1 MYRDRIR
8 RVEAAGEV
16 LRLPEHAMVHLRGT
30 AFICARLA
38 ESRGENPELA
48 YIAGILHDVI
58 FYLTGSAV
66 NHARRGAQWAEDW
79 LRELGCFEEDEIRII
94 HGAIYL
100 HSDKTVVHGPMAE
113 ILKEADLLQ
122 KKEIETGKGK

>member
-8 RVEAAGEV
+8 RVEAAVEA
-16 LRLPEHAMVHLRGT
+16 LLLSAHAMAHLRGT

-58 FYLTGSAV
+58 FYLTGSSI
-66 NHARRGAQWAEDW
+66 NHARRGAQWAEDL
-79 LRELGCFEEDEIRII
+79 LRELGCFEEEEIRII

-100 HSDKTVVHGPMAE
+100 HSDKTVVHGPIAE

-122 KKEIETGKGK
+122 KREIGKGE

>member
-1 MYRDRIR
+1 MGRIE
-8 RVEAAGEV
+8 RVEVALEA
-16 LRLPEHAMVHLRGT
+16 LHLPEHAMAHLRGT

-38 ESRGENPELA
+38 EKRGENPELA
-48 YIAGILHDVI
+48 YIAGILHDVT
-58 FYLTGSAV
+58 FYLTGSSI
-66 NHARRGAQWAEDW
+66 NHARRSAQWAEAL

-122 KKEIETGKGK
+122 KKEN

>member
-1 MYRDRIR
+1 MERIK
-8 RVEAAGEV
+8 RVEAAVEA
-16 LRLPEHAMVHLRGT
+16 LRLPERAMAHLQGT
-30 AFICARLA
+30 ARICTQLA
-38 ESRGENPELA
+38 KQRGENPELA
-48 YIAGILHDVI
+48 YIAGFLHDVT

-66 NHARRGAQWAEDW
+66 NHARRGAQWAED
-79 LRELGCFEEDEIRII
+79 LLGEMGCFGEDEIRTI

-122 KKEIETGKGK
+122 KREIETGKGE